1 MSQAKA
7 IMFRGIEILAQGK
20 VKKIKF
26 TLEQAITACRGS
38 AGIAI
43 LFL

>member
-1 MSQAKA
+1 
-7 IMFRGIEILAQGK
+7 MFRGIETLAQGK
-20 VKKIKF
+20 VEKVKF

-38 AGIAI
+38 EGIAI